1 MSRQAQQQV
10 RWLDE
15 RRSRECVYGKWNG
28 WQQQAV
34 NNGGAAAL
42 QQASGGHYLGT
53 ILVA

>member
-1 MSRQAQQQV
+1 MK
-10 RWLDE
+10 E
-15 RRSRECVYGKWNG
+15 GRENAYTVSGMASS
-28 WQQQAV
+28 QQAV